1 MKQVIFLE
9 AIQKG
14 DIILFESR
22 ILKISVF
29 LPSVFD
35 SGGKTRMDG
44 PEIIAH
50 VKRDEFGQWETQ
62 SLKDHL
68 EGVAKLAG
76 DFAEEFGN
84 RDWGELIGFWHDLG
98 KFVPDWQRHI
108 RKAAGYDPEAHL
120 ETRGNRVNHSAAG
133 AILAF
138 KRLERCP
145 SIARALAYPI
155 AGHHSGLPDWNPE
168 GAPGETLPE
177 RVFKAPFNQD
187 LETKDMEQ
195 IEKQA
200 QADLF
205 LNKPIPR
212 SAPMK
217 VETLTR
223 DKTKEKLHLWVR
235 MLFSCLVDADYLDTE
250 AFMNKGK
257 SLDRMGYASL
267 PELKRRFDCFMER
280 KQRDAKNTP
289 INQKRQEILS
299 QCRKKA
305 ELEPGIFTLTVP
317 TGGGKTLSSMAF
329 ALEHALAHEKRRVIY
344 AIPYTSIIEQTAKVF
359 KYGTD
364 RDEEIEK
371 LVKSGKPGLFGEENV
386 LEHHSNIDPEK
397 EDARSRLAAE
407 NWDAPIIVTTN
418 VQLFESLF
426 AFKTSICRKLHNIVN
441 SVIIL
446 DEAQMLPPEFLKPI
460 LSILKALVENFGV
473 TIVLCTATQPVM
485 TGKIGT
491 GQALFDGLEQTTE
504 IIDSCLDDD
513 DSFRRVSFYFPKTKD
528 PVRLEWVD
536 LAEELGK
543 IHQVLCIVNTRKDC
557 RELHSLM
564 PEGTLHLSALM
575 CGEERSV
582 QINEIKK
589 KLDRGE
595 PVRVISTQLVE
606 AGVDIDFPVVYRAMA
621 GLDSIAQAAGRCN
634 REGSLNRS
642 GKIGRVI
649 VFNPLKPAP
658 PGLLRKG
665 EEACLEILEKRSLES
680 LDGEVF
686 SEYFQAFYARVNDM
700 DKPKFVD
707 RLVNEAWGVM
717 LPEFKFQFRSF
728 AQDFRMID
736 DQAQKGVVV
745 FYENPLN
752 GRSSRSLIEELRKKG
767 PNRDLYRK
775 LQRFTV
781 SLPQREFEKI
791 RQAGMV
797 EEIHGLF
804 VQCCEGL
811 YKEGLGL
818 LAEKDKWCNEPL
830 FA

>member
-1 MKQVIFLE
+1 
-9 AIQKG
+9 
-14 DIILFESR
+14 
-22 ILKISVF
+22 
-29 LPSVFD
+29 
-35 SGGKTRMDG
+35 MDR

-50 VKRDEFGQWETQ
+50 VKKDELGQWETQ
-62 SLKDHL
+62 TLKEHL
-68 EGVAKLAG
+68 EGVARRAG
-76 DFAEEFGN
+76 DFAKEFGN
-84 RDWGELIGFWHDLG
+84 RDWGELIGYWHDLG
-98 KFVPDWQRHI
+98 KFVPDWQKHI
-108 RKAAGYDPEAHL
+108 RKATGYDPEAHL
-120 ETRGNRVNHSAAG
+120 ETLGSRVNHSAAG

-138 KRLERCP
+138 KKLEKFP
-145 SIARALAYPI
+145 SLARVLAYPI
-155 AGHHSGLPDWNPE
+155 AGHHTGLPDWNPE
-168 GAPGETLPE
+168 SATGETLPE
-177 RVFKAPFNQD
+177 RLFRNPLNQD
-187 LETKDMEQ
+187 LETKDIEQ
-195 IEKQA
+195 IEREA
-200 QADLF
+200 QAEVF
-205 LNKPIPR
+205 LNKPIPK
-212 SAPMK
+212 STPMN
-217 VETLTR
+217 VEQLSR
-223 DKTKEKLHLWVR
+223 DKAKEALHLWVR

-250 AFMNKGK
+250 AFMDQGK
-257 SLDRMGYASL
+257 SFDRAVYASL
-267 PELKRRFDCFMER
+267 SELKRRFDYFMER
-280 KQRDAKNTP
+280 KQRNVQDTP
-289 INQKRQEILS
+289 INRKRQEVLS
-299 QCRKKA
+299 QCREKA
-305 ELEPGIFTLTVP
+305 KLEPGIFTLTVP

-364 RDEEIEK
+364 RDAEIEK
-371 LVKSGKPGLFGEENV
+371 LAKSGNPGLFGEENV

-397 EDARSRLAAE
+397 EHVRSRLAVE

-426 AFKTSICRKLHNIVN
+426 SFKASACRKLHNIVN

-460 LSILKALVENFGV
+460 LSVLRALVEYFGV
-473 TIVLCTATQPVM
+473 TLVLCTATQPAL
-485 TGKIGT
+485 TGRIGT
-491 GQALFDGLEQTTE
+491 GQALFEGLEETTE
-504 IIDSCLDDD
+504 IIDSRLDED
-513 DSFRRVSFYFPKTKD
+513 DSFRRVSFHFPRGKAPART
-528 PVRLEWVD
+528 EWVD
-536 LAEELGK
+536 LAEELAQQ
-543 IHQVLCIVNTRKDC
+543 HQVLCIVNTRKDC

-582 QINEIKK
+582 RINEIKT
-589 KLDRGE
+589 KLEKGE
-595 PVRVISTQLVE
+595 PLRVISTQLVE

-649 VFNPLKPAP
+649 VFNPPKPAP

-665 EEACLEILEKRSLES
+665 EEASLEILGKRSLES
-680 LDGEVF
+680 LDVMVF
-686 SEYFQAFYARVNDM
+686 SEYFQEFYAKVNDM
-700 DKPKFVD
+700 DKPNFAE
-707 RLVNEAWGVM
+707 RLVKDAWG
-717 LPEFKFQFRSF
+717 LIYPECKFQFRSF
-728 AQDFRMID
+728 AQDFRLID
-736 DQAQKGVVV
+736 DQAQKGIIV

-752 GRSSRSLIEELRKKG
+752 GRSSPSLIEELRKKG

>member
-1 MKQVIFLE
+1 
-9 AIQKG
+9 
-14 DIILFESR
+14 
-22 ILKISVF
+22 
-29 LPSVFD
+29 
-35 SGGKTRMDG
+35 MDR

-50 VKRDEFGQWETQ
+50 VRKNKNDRWETQ

-68 EGVAKLAG
+68 EGVAKRAG
-76 DFAEEFGN
+76 DFAQEFGN

-98 KFVPDWQRHI
+98 KFIPDWQRHI
-108 RKAAGYDPEAHL
+108 RNATGYDPEAHL
-120 ETRGNRVNHSAAG
+120 ETLGNRVNHSAAG

-138 KRLERCP
+138 KKLERFP
-145 SIARALAYPI
+145 PLARVLAYPI
-155 AGHHSGLPDWNPE
+155 AGHHTGLPDWNPD
-168 GAPGETLPE
+168 GARGDTLPE
-177 RVFKAPFNQD
+177 RLFRDVLNQE
-187 LETKDMEQ
+187 LETKDIEQ
-195 IEKQA
+195 IEREPQSEV
-200 QADLF
+200 F
-205 LNKPIPR
+205 LSKPIAK
-212 SAPMK
+212 SAPMN
-217 VETLTR
+217 VEKHSR
-223 DKTKEKLHLWVR
+223 DKTVEQLHLWVR

-250 AFMNKGK
+250 AFMDQGK
-257 SLDRMGYASL
+257 SLDRAGYASL
-267 PELKRRFDCFMER
+267 SELKRRFDCFMER
-280 KQRDAKNTP
+280 KQRDAQNTP
-289 INQKRQEILS
+289 INRKRQEILS
-299 QCRKKA
+299 QCRGKA
-305 ELEPGIFTLTVP
+305 KLEPGIFTLTVP

-364 RDEEIEK
+364 RDAEIEQ
-371 LVKSGKPGLFGEENV
+371 LTKSGNPGLFGEENV

-426 AFKTSICRKLHNIVN
+426 AFKTSTCRKLHNIVN

-460 LSILKALVENFGV
+460 LSVLRALVENFGV
-473 TIVLCTATQPVM
+473 TLVLCTATQPVL
-485 TGKIGT
+485 TGRIGM

-504 IIDSCLDDD
+504 IIDSCLDGDD
-513 DSFRRVSFYFPKTKD
+513 PFRRVSFHFPKAKT
-528 PVRLEWVD
+528 PARTEWVD
-536 LAEELGK
+536 LAEELAQ

-564 PEGTLHLSALM
+564 PDGTLHLSALM

-582 QINEIKK
+582 RINEIKV

-595 PVRVISTQLVE
+595 SLRVISTQLVE

-642 GKIGRVI
+642 GKMGRVV
-649 VFNPLKPAP
+649 VFNPPKPTP

-665 EEACLEILEKRSLES
+665 EEACLEILGNGNVGTLNGRI
-680 LDGEVF
+680 F
-686 SEYFQAFYARVNDM
+686 SEYFQAFYARVNDL
-700 DKPKFVD
+700 DKPLFVD
-707 RLVNEAWGVM
+707 RLVREAWGASY
-717 LPEFKFQFRSF
+717 PEFKFQFRSF

-752 GRSSRSLIEELRKKG
+752 KRSSRSLIEELRKKG
-767 PNRDLYRK
+767 PSKNLYRK

-781 SLPQREFEKI
+781 NLPHREFEMI
-791 RQAGMV
+791 LRAGML
-797 EEIHGLF
+797 EEIHGLY

-818 LAEKDKWCNEPL
+818 LVDKGQWCNEPL